1 MSKAVEPTF
10 FMVGAAR
17 AGTTSMYDYLRAHP
31 QIYMPP
37 SSSGVAG
44 KEPSFFCD
52 LVPPWA
58 TKFRDLDSYLSLYEK
73 GRGYAAVGD
82 GSTNYLVAPESAG
95 RIRER
100 YPHAKIL
107 MILRNPVARAHSL
120 YRYICAWGFEDAPT
134 FEKGLAREAGRLNNA
149 RFIKEWQLLY
159 HAFLYYHSGLY
170 AEQVARY
177 LSEFPREQV
186 HIVLFDDMKKDLLGT
201 VQGIYRFLGVDPTYE
216 PDLDSRN
223 ASTFPLSVKFQ
234 SFVSRRW
241 NANPLYPRGA
251 VRGRDKTHYPIA
263 MSINGLLGGYRKER
277 MRPETR
283 RELTQRFAPDIART
297 AALIG
302 RNLDHW
308 VEARAAAAVSDAKV
322 AVQV

>member
-1 MSKAVEPTF
+1 MSPVAEPTF

-17 AGTTSMYDYLRAHP
+17 AGTTSMYDYLRTHP

-37 SSSGVAG
+37 TVAG

-58 TKFRDLDSYLSLYEK
+58 TKYRDFESYLTLFERA
-73 GRGYAAVGD
+73 GQRIAVGD

-100 YPHAKIL
+100 FPHAKIL

-134 FEKGLAREAGRLNNA
+134 FERGLAREAERLGNA

-170 AEQVARY
+170 AEQIARY
-177 LSEFPREQV
+177 FDAFPREQV
-186 HIVLFDDMKKDLLGT
+186 HIVLFDDLRKDLLGT
-201 VQGIYRFLGVDPTYE
+201 IQGIYRFLDVDPTYE
-216 PDLDSRN
+216 PGLESRN
-223 ASTFPLSVKFQ
+223 ASHFPLSVKFQ
-234 SFVSRRW
+234 AFVSRRW
-241 NANPLYPRGA
+241 NAHPLYPRGP
-251 VRGRDKTHYPIA
+251 VRGRDKTHYPVA
-263 MSINGLLGGYRKER
+263 MSINGTLGTYRKER
-277 MRPETR
+277 MRPDTR
-283 RELTQRFAPDIART
+283 RALTERFAPDIAKT

-302 RNLDHW
+302 RSLDHW
-308 VEARAAAAVSDAKV
+308 VDERVPSPAAGAKV
-322 AVQV
+322 AMPV

>member
-1 MSKAVEPTF
+1 MSHAVEPTF

-31 QIYMPP
+31 QIFMPP
-37 SSSGVAG
+37 NALGVAG

-58 TKFRDLDSYLSLYEK
+58 TQYRDRDTYLSLFEK
-73 GRGYAAVGD
+73 GRGRLAVGD
-82 GSTNYLVAPESAG
+82 GSTNYLVAPESPR
-95 RIRER
+95 RIREQ
-100 YPHAKIL
+100 YPDAKIL

-120 YRYICAWGFEDAPT
+120 YRYICGWGFEDAPT
-134 FEKGLAREAGRLNNA
+134 FEKGLAREASRLGNA
-149 RFIKEWQLLY
+149 RFIREWQLLY

-170 AEQVARY
+170 SEQVARY
-177 LSEFPREQV
+177 FDAFPREQV

-201 VQGIYRFLGVDPTYE
+201 VQGIYRFLGVDPAFE
-216 PDLDSRN
+216 PELDARN
-223 ASTFPLSVKFQ
+223 ASSFPLSVKFQ
-234 SFVSRRW
+234 AFVGRRW
-241 NANPLYPRGA
+241 HANPLYPRGP
-251 VRGRDKTHYPIA
+251 VRGRDRTHYPIA

-283 RELTQRFAPDIART
+283 RELTERFAPDIAKT
-297 AALIG
+297 AALVG

-308 VEARAAAAVSDAKV
+308 VEERSAARVKDAKV

>member
-1 MSKAVEPTF
+1 MSQRVEPTF

-37 SSSGVAG
+37 TVAG

-58 TKFRDLDSYLSLYEK
+58 TQYRDLDSYLSLFAR
-73 GRGYAAVGD
+73 GRGHLAVGD
-82 GSTNYLVAPESAG
+82 GSTNYLVAPETAG

-120 YRYICAWGFEDAPT
+120 YRYICGWGFEDAPT
-134 FEKGLAREAGRLNNA
+134 FEAGLAREASRLGNA
-149 RFIKEWQLLY
+149 RFIKDWQLLY

-170 AEQVARY
+170 AAQVARY
-177 LSEFPREQV
+177 LDAFPAQQV
-186 HIVLFDDMKKDLLGT
+186 HVVLFDDMKKDLLGT
-201 VQGIYRFLGVDPTYE
+201 VQGIYRFLGVDPEFE
-216 PDLDSRN
+216 PDLDARN
-223 ASTFPLSVKFQ
+223 ESHFPLSVKLQ
-234 SFVSRRW
+234 AFVSRRW
-241 NANPLYPRGA
+241 NAHPLYPRGP
-251 VRGRDKTHYPIA
+251 VRRRDKTHYPIA
-263 MSINGLLGGYRKER
+263 LGINALLGGYRKER

-283 RELTQRFAPDIART
+283 RALTERFAPDIAKT

-308 VEARAAAAVSDAKV
+308 VQERATAGLKDAKV

>member
-1 MSKAVEPTF
+1 MSHAVEPTF

-17 AGTTSMYDYLRAHP
+17 AGTTSMYEYLRSHP
-31 QIYMPP
+31 QIYMP
-37 SSSGVAG
+37 STVAG

-52 LVPPWA
+52 LVAPWA
-58 TKFRDLDSYLSLYEK
+58 AKYRDIDSYLSLFAK
-73 GRGYAAVGD
+73 GRGHAAVGD
-82 GSTNYLVAPESAG
+82 ASTNYLVAPESAR

-100 YPHAKIL
+100 YPHAKIV
-107 MILRNPVARAHSL
+107 MILRHPVARAHSL

-134 FEKGLAREAGRLNNA
+134 FEKGLAREASRLGNA
-149 RFIKEWQLLY
+149 RFIEEWQLLY

-170 AEQVARY
+170 ADQVARY
-177 LSEFPREQV
+177 LDAFPREQV
-186 HIVLFDDMKKDLLGT
+186 HIILFDDMKKDLLGT
-201 VQGIYRFLGVDPTYE
+201 VQGVYRFLGVEPSFE
-216 PDLDSRN
+216 PDLDARN
-223 ASTFPLSVKFQ
+223 ASQFPLSVKFQ
-234 SFVSRRW
+234 AFVSKRW
-241 NANPLYPRGA
+241 NGHPLYPRGP

-263 MSINGLLGGYRKER
+263 MSINGMLGSYRKER

-297 AALIG
+297 AAVIG

-308 VEARAAAAVSDAKV
+308 VQERAAAPVRDAKV

>member
-1 MSKAVEPTF
+1 
-10 FMVGAAR
+10 
-17 AGTTSMYDYLRAHP
+17 
-31 QIYMPP
+31 
-37 SSSGVAG
+37 
-44 KEPSFFCD
+44 
-52 LVPPWA
+52 VPPWA
-58 TKFRDLDSYLSLYEK
+58 TQYRDRDSYLSLFAK
-73 GRGYAAVGD
+73 GRGRAAVGD
-82 GSTNYLVAPESAG
+82 GSTNYLVAPESAR
-95 RIRER
+95 RIRAQ
-100 YPHAKIL
+100 YPGAKIL

-134 FEKGLAREAGRLNNA
+134 FEKGLAREASRLGNA

-170 AEQVARY
+170 AEQVSRY
-177 LSEFPREQV
+177 FDAFPREQV
-186 HIVLFDDMKKDLLGT
+186 HVVLFDDMKKDLLNT
-201 VQGIYRFLGVDPTYE
+201 VQGIYRFLGVDPTFE
-216 PDLDSRN
+216 PELDARN

-234 SFVSRRW
+234 AFLGRRW

-251 VRGRDKTHYPIA
+251 VRGRDRTHYPIA

-283 RELTQRFAPDIART
+283 RELTQRFAPDIAKT

-308 VEARAAAAVSDAKV
+308 VTERAAAPVSGANV

>member
-1 MSKAVEPTF
+1 MSQVVEPTF

-37 SSSGVAG
+37 ASSGVAG

-58 TKFRDLDSYLSLYEK
+58 TKYRDIDSYLSLYAK

-100 YPHAKIL
+100 YPDAKIL
-107 MILRNPVARAHSL
+107 MILRHPVQRAHSL
-120 YRYICAWGFEDAPT
+120 YRYICAWGFEDAAT
-134 FEKGLAREAGRLNNA
+134 FEKGLAREASRLNNA

-170 AEQVARY
+170 AEQVSRY
-177 LSEFPREQV
+177 LETFPREQV
-186 HIVLFDDMKKDLLGT
+186 HIVLFDDMKKDLLAT
-201 VQGIYRFLGVDPTYE
+201 VQGIYRFLGVDPDFE
-216 PDLDSRN
+216 PELDSRN
-223 ASTFPLSVKFQ
+223 ASNFPLSVKFQ
-234 SFVSRRW
+234 AFISRRW
-241 NANPLYPRGA
+241 HANPLYPRGP

-263 MSINGLLGGYRKER
+263 MSMNSMLGAYRKDR
-277 MRPETR
+277 LHPETR
-283 RELTQRFAPDIART
+283 RALTARFAPDIART

-308 VEARAAAAVSDAKV
+308 VEERSAAPVKDTKV

>member
-1 MSKAVEPTF
+1 MSQRVEPNF

-37 SSSGVAG
+37 TVVG

-58 TKFRDLDSYLSLYEK
+58 AECRDLDSYLSLFEK
-73 GRGYAAVGD
+73 GAGRPVIGD

-100 YPHAKIL
+100 YPHARIL
-107 MILRNPVARAHSL
+107 IILRNPVARAHSL
-120 YRYICAWGFEDAPT
+120 YRYICGWGFEDAPT
-134 FEKGLAREAGRLNNA
+134 FEKGLAREAERLGNP
-149 RFIKEWQLLY
+149 RFIREWQLLY

-177 LSEFPREQV
+177 LDAFPRNQV
-186 HIVLFDDMKKDLLGT
+186 HIVLFDDLKSDLLGT
-201 VQGIYRFLGVDPTYE
+201 VQGIYRFLGVDPSFE
-216 PDLDSRN
+216 PDLDARNESR
-223 ASTFPLSVKFQ
+223 FPLSVKFQ
-234 SFVSRRW
+234 AFVSRRW
-241 NANPLYPRGA
+241 NAHPLYPRGP
-251 VRGRDKTHYPIA
+251 VRRRDKTHYPIA
-263 MSINGLLGGYRKER
+263 LGINALLGGYRKER
-277 MRPETR
+277 MHPDTR
-283 RELTQRFAPDIART
+283 RRLTERFAPDIAKT
-297 AALIG
+297 AATIG
-302 RNLDHW
+302 RSLDHW
-308 VEARAAAAVSDAKV
+308 VQAKAAAPASGAKV

>member
-1 MSKAVEPTF
+1 MSQAVEPTF

-37 SSSGVAG
+37 TSAGVAG

-58 TKFRDLDSYLSLYEK
+58 TKFRDIDSYLSLYAK
-73 GRGYAAVGD
+73 GRGFAAVGD

-107 MILRNPVARAHSL
+107 MILRDPVARAHSL
-120 YRYICAWGFEDAPT
+120 YRYIAAWGFEDAPT
-134 FEKGLAREAGRLNNA
+134 FEKGLAREASRLGNE

-170 AEQVARY
+170 ADQVGRY
-177 LSEFPREQV
+177 LEAFPREQV

-201 VQGIYRFLGVDPTYE
+201 IQGVYRFLGVDPSFE
-216 PDLDSRN
+216 PDLDARN
-223 ASTFPLSVKFQ
+223 ASNFPLSVKFQ
-234 SFVSRRW
+234 AFVSRRW
-241 NANPLYPRGA
+241 NGSPLFPRGPI
-251 VRGRDKTHYPIA
+251 RGRDKTHYPIA
-263 MSINGLLGGYRKER
+263 LAINGLLGAYRKER
-277 MRPETR
+277 LHPETR
-283 RELTQRFAPDIART
+283 RALTARFAPDIART

-308 VEARAAAAVSDAKV
+308 VKERSAAPAPDAKV

>member
-1 MSKAVEPTF
+1 MSQVVEPTF

-37 SSSGVAG
+37 ASAGVAG

-58 TKFRDLDSYLSLYEK
+58 TKYREIDAYLSLYEK
-73 GRGYAAVGD
+73 GGGHAAVGD

-95 RIRER
+95 RIRDR
-100 YPHAKIL
+100 FPHAKIL

-134 FEKGLAREAGRLNNA
+134 FEKGLAREASRLGNV

-170 AEQVARY
+170 AGQVTRY
-177 LSEFPREQV
+177 LEAFPREQV

-201 VQGIYRFLGVDPTYE
+201 VQGIYRFLGVDPAFE
-216 PDLDSRN
+216 PSLESRN
-223 ASTFPLSVKFQ
+223 ASNFPLSVKFQ
-234 SFVSRRW
+234 AFVGRRW
-241 NANPLYPRGA
+241 NANPLYPRGP

-263 MSINGLLGGYRKER
+263 MSINGLLGAYRKER

-283 RELTQRFAPDIART
+283 RELTQRFAPDIAKT

-308 VEARAAAAVSDAKV
+308 IAERPVPAVAETKV
-322 AVQV
+322 AVQA

>member
-1 MSKAVEPTF
+1 MSDAVEPTF

-31 QIYMPP
+31 QIFMPP
-37 SSSGVAG
+37 NAFGVAG

-58 TKFRDLDSYLSLYEK
+58 VKYRDRETYLSLYQK
-73 GRGYAAVGD
+73 GRGRLAVGD
-82 GSTNYLVAPESAG
+82 GSTNYLVAPESAR
-95 RIRER
+95 RIRDA
-100 YPHAKIL
+100 YPDAKIL

-134 FEKGLAREAGRLNNA
+134 FEKGLAREASRLGNA
-149 RFIKEWQLLY
+149 RFIAEWQLLY

-170 AEQVARY
+170 AEQVTRY
-177 LSEFPREQV
+177 LDLFPREQV
-186 HIVLFDDMKKDLLGT
+186 HIVLFDDMKTDLLGT
-201 VQGIYRFLGVDPTYE
+201 IQGIYRFLGVDPSFE
-216 PDLDSRN
+216 PELDARN
-223 ASTFPLSVKFQ
+223 ASNFPLSVKFQ
-234 SFVSRRW
+234 AFVGRRW
-241 NANPLYPRGA
+241 NANPLYPRGP

-263 MSINGLLGGYRKER
+263 MSINGMLGGYRKER
-277 MRPETR
+277 MRSETR
-283 RELTQRFAPDIART
+283 RELMQRFAPDVTRT

-308 VEARAAAAVSDAKV
+308 IAEKAAAPVSGARV

>member
-1 MSKAVEPTF
+1 MSRVEPTF

-17 AGTTSMYDYLRAHP
+17 AGTTSMYEYLRSHP
-31 QIYMPP
+31 QIYMP
-37 SSSGVAG
+37 STVAG

-58 TKFRDLDSYLSLYEK
+58 TKYRDTESYLSLFAK
-73 GRGYAAVGD
+73 GRGRAAIGD
-82 GSTNYLVAPESAG
+82 ASTNYLVAPESAG
-95 RIRER
+95 KIRAR
-100 YPHAKIL
+100 YPDAKII
-107 MILRNPVARAHSL
+107 MILRNPVQRAHSL

-134 FEKGLAREAGRLNNA
+134 FEKGLAREAARLGNA

-177 LSEFPREQV
+177 LDAFPREQV
-186 HIVLFDDMKKDLLGT
+186 HIILFDDMKKDLLGT
-201 VQGIYRFLGVDPTYE
+201 IRGVYRFLNVDPEFE
-216 PDLDSRN
+216 PELDAHN
-223 ASTFPLSVKFQ
+223 ASQFPLSVKFQ
-234 SFVSRRW
+234 AFISKRW
-241 NANPLYPRGA
+241 NANPLYPRGPL
-251 VRGRDKTHYPIA
+251 RRRDKTHYPIA
-263 MSINGLLGGYRKER
+263 LSINSMLGVYRKEQ

-297 AALIG
+297 AAVIG

-308 VEARAAAAVSDAKV
+308 VQERATVPVEGAKV